1 MDYRKVLDGVADGVY
16 FVDRERR
23 ITYWNRA
30 AAEISG
36 HKEANV
42 LGIPCPDGGLEHV
55 DAAGNR
61 MCHAACPLTAVLQD
75 GRPREEDAFLH
86 HADGHR
92 VPVHICVRPI
102 LSPTGE
108 IVGAVE
114 TFTDTSVLL
123 EAQRRSAEL
132 ERLAFIDPLTGLA
145 NRRFAEHELAS
156 SVAERARHGRMF
168 GVLLLDVDQFKRV
181 NDEHGHQVGDA
192 ALSMLG
198 RTLAGCART
207 DEFVARW
214 GGEEFLVLIR
224 EYEMQRLRAAGERIR
239 RMVAASTLSLGG
251 GRTVALTV
259 SIGGCL
265 SRSDDSPADLLR
277 RADALLYESKAAG
290 RNRVTIAG

>member
-1 MDYRKVLDGVADGVY
+1 MDYKEILDGVADGVY

-36 HKEANV
+36 HQEADV
-42 LGIPCPDGGLEHV
+42 LGVPCPDGGLEHV

-61 MCHAACPLTAVLQD
+61 MCHSACPLTAVLQD
-75 GRPREEDAFLH
+75 GRPRQEDAFLH

-92 VPVHICVRPI
+92 LPVRICVRP
-102 LSPTGE
+102 LRSPAGE

-114 TFTDTSVLL
+114 TFTDTSSLL

-181 NDEHGHQVGDA
+181 NDQHGHQAGDA
-192 ALSMLG
+192 ALRMLG

-207 DEFVARW
+207 DDFVARW
-214 GGEEFLVLIR
+214 GGEEFLVLVR
-224 EYEMQRLRAAGERIR
+224 EYELERLRAAGERIR
-239 RMVAASTLSLGG
+239 RMVEASTLPLGG
-251 GRTVALTV
+251 GPAVALTV

-265 SRSDDSPADLLR
+265 SRPDDGPADLLR
-277 RADALLYESKAAG
+277 RADALLYQSKAAG
-290 RNRVTIAG
+290 RNRVTVDG